1 MVLKLTDKNIEDI
14 GLSVDI
20 TQHMNRAEIPVG
32 VATAF
37 TLGFFV
43 ILYEG
48 KSEEPGFVNQILV
61 LVRNLFNT
69 PEIRPI
75 DPQRLCN
82 TSSGC

>member
-1 MVLKLTDKNIEDI
+1 MVLKIMDNKIEDI
-14 GLSVDI
+14 GLSIDI
-20 TQHMNRAEIPVG
+20 TQHMNRAEIPIC
-32 VATAF
+32 VATSF
-37 TLGFFV
+37 SLGFLV

-48 KSEEPGFVNQILV
+48 KSEEPGFVNQVFV

-82 TSSGC
+82 TSSSL